1 MKAEPEVEIRVET
14 SKTTTTI
21 RWLLVTK
28 VRLEL
33 KTQTI
38 MHRMLLKMSRTP
50 RCEGGAYF
58 VML

>member
-14 SKTTTTI
+14 SKTAMTI
-21 RWLLVTK
+21 QWLLVMK

-50 RCEGGAYF
+50 RWGLFCNA
-58 VML
+58 LNI